1 MSTPTTTSSAPPA
14 APALELP
21 SAKLAPTREGFTT
34 GPDGTRLYVRR
45 RGEGPVSAVFCDG
58 ILCDGFIWKYL
69 WDEVA
74 ERMPVAHFHYRGHG
88 RSAAPLDPEAVGM
101 DTLARDTDA
110 VRRYL
115 GDPGVVLFGHSMG
128 CQVAIEACRVRPDK
142 VRGLVLLCGSFGR
155 VTETFKGTRILADLL
170 PRVIEAVS
178 PREGLARALWSRL
191 PSELAVKFTLLAREV
206 DPKHIRPEDMLPY
219 MQHLSHVD
227 LPMFLRMLRGAGEHD
242 AEEFLPHIKCPVLIV
257 AGERDSFTPAYLS
270 EQMAKK
276 IPGAELLFVPGGTH
290 VTPLEQR
297 DLVHLRIDKFLR
309 DRVLSR

>member
-1 MSTPTTTSSAPPA
+1 MSTPTTTSSAPA
-14 APALELP
+14 AVR
-21 SAKLAPTREGFTT
+21 APTVEGFAR
-34 GPDGTRLYVRR
+34 GPDGTRLYVRQ
-45 RGEGPVSAVFCDG
+45 RGDGPVRALFCDG

-88 RSAAPLDPEAVGM
+88 RSAAPVDPEAVDMG
-101 DTLARDTDA
+101 TLAADADA
-110 VRRYL
+110 VRRHL

-142 VRGLVLLCGSFGR
+142 VRGLVLLCGSHGR

-170 PRVIEAVS
+170 PRAIEAVS

-191 PSELAVKFTLLAREV
+191 PSELAVKLTLLSREV
-206 DPKHIRPEDMLPY
+206 DPRTIRPDDMLPY
-219 MQHLSHVD
+219 MKHLSHVD
-227 LPMFLRMLRGAGEHD
+227 LPMFLRMLRGAGEHS
-242 AEEFLPHIKCPVLIV
+242 AEDFLPRITCPVLIV

-270 EQMAKK
+270 EQMAAR

-309 DRVLSR
+309 DRVLGT